1 MGVLIFTHDAQK
13 YREGFYVEGNEVLAD
28 PMCADLTVI
37 VHKKKPTAKE
47 CLEWLPF
54 VAYRMVWVCETA
66 PKIKNDSVIFDGK
79 FASQKEYTRNIDATM
94 RWRDRKKAHKEC
106 AKVPIPLML
115 AFLRENNKDMKL
127 WRSLADAFT
136 NVPESYQ
143 HALIAYAH
151 EPVRR
156 MNYPKK
162 KRTENFELP
171 FGIRSSD
178 MHWRSIVEQDV
189 STANHVRKHNKSA
202 LPKGVKKSAQN
213 EDGWL

>member
-1 MGVLIFTHDAQK
+1 
-13 YREGFYVEGNEVLAD
+13 
-28 PMCADLTVI
+28 
-37 VHKKKPTAKE
+37 
-47 CLEWLPF
+47 
-54 VAYRMVWVCETA
+54 
-66 PKIKNDSVIFDGK
+66 
-79 FASQKEYTRNIDATM
+79 
-94 RWRDRKKAHKEC
+94 
-106 AKVPIPLML
+106 ML

-156 MNYPKK
+156 MKYPKK

-171 FGIRSSD
+171 FGVRSSD

-189 STANHVRKHNKSA
+189 STQMMFANTTNPHYRRA
-202 LPKGVKKSAQN
+202 
-213 EDGWL
+213 